1 MIMMTKIF
9 VHLQSANILDS
20 FTRGDRLRWT
30 NGLCLKFCSFDFFI
44 FEHSEQSRLCL
55 KRNKLFVYMSL
66 ERKVNLQTVFIH
78 IERTW
83 TEQFLA
89 RVSVQTS
96 IMCWKIITEFR
107 KITIPMISIILK
119 GHLHHHSHCHLFDW
133 SEIITP
139 FIRPSFVF
147 CSHHLHRSYSGWN
160 LCEGFWEWY
169 ETILDET
176 LSTLLLLIWRIL
188 CKKVI
193 LVSSLEINIFHLTHY
208 TSCVVCLPQL

>member
-1 MIMMTKIF
+1 
-9 VHLQSANILDS
+9 
-20 FTRGDRLRWT
+20 
-30 NGLCLKFCSFDFFI
+30 
-44 FEHSEQSRLCL
+44 
-55 KRNKLFVYMSL
+55 MSL
-66 ERKVNLQTVFIH
+66 ERKVNMQTVLIH
-78 IERTW
+78 TERTW

-89 RVSVQTS
+89 KVSVQTS

-107 KITIPMISIILK
+107 KITIPMISITLK
-119 GHLHHHSHCHLFDW
+119 GHLHHHSHCHLNYFWLDLVL
-133 SEIITP
+133 
-139 FIRPSFVF
+139 FF
-147 CSHHLHRSYSGWN
+147 CNHHFHRSYSGSN

>member
-1 MIMMTKIF
+1 MMTKIF

-20 FTRGDRLRWT
+20 FTRSDRLRWT

-55 KRNKLFVYMSL
+55 KWNQLFVYMSL

-107 KITIPMISIILK
+107 KITIPIICITLK
-119 GHLHHHSHCHLFDW
+119 GHLHHHSHCHLIFDW

-139 FIRPSFVF
+139 FIRPSFF
-147 CSHHLHRSYSGWN
+147 FYHHLHRSYSGSN

-176 LSTLLLLIWRIL
+176 LSTLLLLIWRVL
-188 CKKVI
+188 CKKAT
-193 LVSSLEINIFHLTHY
+193 LVSSLEINTFYLTQY
-208 TSCVVCLPQL
+208 TSCVVFLLQL